1 MQSISLFHGC
11 ESELWREKRK
21 GREEIK
27 EEKKRLEFVKEN
39 FMREKREK
47 NEKSRMGK
55 LNWIKAQMF
64 SFLKVKL
71 KKKKIS
77 IYIIENLLL
86 ILWGYNSKFRQT
98 TCSSHFS
105 SQSSKEN
112 LCLFCIFLL
121 FYPPYQTQI
130 IFILSTTNSL
140 APSKKKKKEG
150 IGPINKKKKN
160 LQVNIL
166 KKYTKFSNILEKIY
180 KRPTQIY
187 FELIKS
193 YSLFFSILAS

>member
-1 MQSISLFHGC
+1 
-11 ESELWREKRK
+11 
-21 GREEIK
+21 
-27 EEKKRLEFVKEN
+27 
-39 FMREKREK
+39 
-47 NEKSRMGK
+47 
-55 LNWIKAQMF
+55 MF

-98 TCSSHFS
+98 TCSSSHFS

-140 APSKKKKKEG
+140 APSKKKKKRRNW
-150 IGPINKKKKN
+150 PHQQKKKKKN